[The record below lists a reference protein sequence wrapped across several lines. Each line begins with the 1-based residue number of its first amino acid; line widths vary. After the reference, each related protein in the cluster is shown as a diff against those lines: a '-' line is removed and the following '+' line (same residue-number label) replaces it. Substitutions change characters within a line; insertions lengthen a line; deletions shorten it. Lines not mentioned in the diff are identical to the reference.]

1 MTSSARA
8 SSDGGTVSPS
18 VVAVWVLTTS
28 SNFIGSCS
36 QQAPHAKSS
45 GFLPDV
51 HHRMTTKRI
60 AVLLPRKAGLGYYYK
75 KLKGVK

>member
-1 MTSSARA
+1 MQCSKIASYSMTSSARA

-36 QQAPHAKSS
+36 QQAPHAKSA
-45 GFLPDV
+45 GFYP
-51 HHRMTTKRI
+51 TFTI
-60 AVLLPRKAGLGYYYK
+60 E
-75 KLKGVK
+75 

>member
-28 SNFIGSCS
+28 LNFIGSCS
-36 QQAPHAKSS
+36 QQAPHAKSA
-45 GFLPDV
+45 GFYP
-51 HHRMTTKRI
+51 TFTI
-60 AVLLPRKAGLGYYYK
+60 E
-75 KLKGVK
+75 